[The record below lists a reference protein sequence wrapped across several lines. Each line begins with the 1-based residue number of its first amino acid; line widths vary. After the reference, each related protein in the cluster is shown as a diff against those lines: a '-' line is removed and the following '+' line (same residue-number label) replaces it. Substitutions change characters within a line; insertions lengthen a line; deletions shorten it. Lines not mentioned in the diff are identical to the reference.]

1 MLRRVL
7 IALIFAGLLV
17 PSLPTTSAEAE
28 IMEPYAGDEQ
38 VYGQKSTSTAK
49 LQRTLKEKGFY
60 RGGIDGIYGAKTQHA
75 VMAFRKEIGAS
86 RSYSWSNSHWDEL
99 ELYQAPFTKFDEPDR
114 VEVNLTKQ
122 TAHLFRNGDLVATF
136 PISSGNGERYVAN
149 GKQKV
154 ANTPTGNFKVYRH
167 SSGWYESTLGL
178 GLMLS
183 PWFFNGGIALHGS
196 TSVPPGPASHGC
208 IRLTIWDSGF
218 LDDHLSI
225 GIPVHVYRS
234 SEGPVY
240 GSDGPFADVP
250 ADHTFVAAIQ
260 WMVDNDF
267 TNGCSKYFYCPKDPA
282 TRGEIAV
289 FLKRTL
295 ETHLGAAPEQVSF
308 TDTNGHMF
316 QSAVEWLAG
325 HGITVGC
332 DPPGNTK
339 YCPDR
344 RVTRGE
350 MSALFKRALETSI
363 VVDPATVDP
372 ARFTDTQDSMFI
384 NSTAWLAASGITVGC
399 NPPGN
404 TNFCPDQYV
413 TRGELAVFLKRI
425 LDRL

>member
-1 MLRRVL
+1 MLRRIL
-7 IALIFAGLLV
+7 IAIVFAGLLA
-17 PSLPTTSAEAE
+17 PSLPTTGAGALEGDVGEDQA
-28 IMEPYAGDEQ
+28 YAQD
-38 VYGQKSTSTAK
+38 STATAR
-49 LQRTLKEKGFY
+49 LQRALKEKGFY
-60 RGGIDGIYGAKTQHA
+60 RGSIDGSYGPKTQHA

-99 ELYQAPFTKFDEPDR
+99 ELYQAPFTKFTEPDR
-114 VEVNLTKQ
+114 VEVNLAKQ

-136 PISSGNGERYVAN
+136 PISSGNGERYFAN
-149 GKQKV
+149 GSWRT

-183 PWFFNGGIALHGS
+183 PWFFTGGIALHGS
-196 TSVPPGPASHGC
+196 GSVPPSPASHGC
-208 IRLTIWDSGF
+208 IRLTTWDSNFIDGRLF
-218 LDDHLSI
+218 I

-234 SEGPVY
+234 NEGPVY

-250 ADHTFVAAIQ
+250 ADHPFAAAIE
-260 WMVDNDF
+260 WMVTNGF
-267 TNGCSKYFYCPKDPA
+267 TNGCRDYFYCPTQPA

-289 FLKRTL
+289 FMKRTL
-295 ETHLGAAPEQVSF
+295 EAHLGPAPPASF
-308 TDTNGHMF
+308 DDTDGHMF
-316 QSAVEWLAG
+316 ETAVGWLAG
-325 HGITVGC
+325 HGITQGC
-332 DPPGNTK
+332 NPPDNTR

-350 MSALFKRALETSI
+350 MSALFKRALEASI
-363 VVDPATVDP
+363 VVDSTAVDP
-372 ARFTDTQDSMFI
+372 GRFTDTQDSHFV

-399 NPPGN
+399 NPPDN
-404 TNFCPDQYV
+404 TRFCPDQYV

>member
-1 MLRRVL
+1 MLRQVL
-7 IALIFAGLLV
+7 IAVIFAGLLA
-17 PSLPTTSAEAE
+17 PSLPTDAAGADGA
-28 IMEPYAGDEQ
+28 PYAPQ
-38 VYGQKSTSTAK
+38 STATAR
-49 LQRTLKEKGFY
+49 LQEALKDKGFY
-60 RGGIDGIYGAKTQHA
+60 RGSVDGSYGPMTQHA

-86 RSYSWSNSHWDEL
+86 RSYSWSNAHWDEL
-99 ELYQAPFTKFDEPDR
+99 ELYQAPYTKFDEPDR

-122 TAHLFRNGDLVATF
+122 TAHLFRNGDLVGTF
-136 PISSGNGERYVAN
+136 PISSGNGERYFAN
-149 GKQKV
+149 NTWKT

-196 TSVPPGPASHGC
+196 ASVPPGPASHGC
-208 IRLTIWDSGF
+208 IRLTTWDSGF
-218 LDDHLSI
+218 LDDRMFI

-250 ADHTFVAAIQ
+250 ADHVFADAIE
-260 WMVDNDF
+260 WMVANSF
-267 TNGCSKYFYCPKDPA
+267 TNGCRDYFYCPTQSA

-289 FLKRTL
+289 FMKRTL
-295 ETHLGAAPEQVSF
+295 ESHLGPAPLEVSF

-316 QSAVEWLAG
+316 ESAVEWLAG

-332 DPPGNTK
+332 DPPGNTR

-350 MSALFKRALETSI
+350 MSALFKRAVEALI

-372 ARFTDTQDSMFI
+372 ARFADTQDSLFI

-399 NPPGN
+399 NPPDN
-404 TNFCPDQYV
+404 TKFCPDQYV

-425 LDRL
+425 FDRL

>member
-1 MLRRVL
+1 M
-7 IALIFAGLLV
+7 F
-17 PSLPTTSAEAE
+17 
-28 IMEPYAGDEQ
+28 
-38 VYGQKSTSTAK
+38 
-49 LQRTLKEKGFY
+49 
-60 RGGIDGIYGAKTQHA
+60 
-75 VMAFRKEIGAS
+75 
-86 RSYSWSNSHWDEL
+86 
-99 ELYQAPFTKFDEPDR
+99 
-114 VEVNLTKQ
+114 
-122 TAHLFRNGDLVATF
+122 
-136 PISSGNGERYVAN
+136 
-149 GKQKV
+149 
-154 ANTPTGNFKVYRH
+154 
-167 SSGWYESTLGL
+167 
-178 GLMLS
+178 
-183 PWFFNGGIALHGS
+183 
-196 TSVPPGPASHGC
+196 
-208 IRLTIWDSGF
+208 
-218 LDDHLSI
+218 I

-295 ETHLGAAPEQVSF
+295 ETHLGAPPEQVSF
-308 TDTNGHMF
+308 ADTNGHMF

-350 MSALFKRALETSI
+350 MSALFKRAVEALI
-363 VVDPATVDP
+363 VVDPATVDS
-372 ARFTDTQDSMFI
+372 ARFRDTQGSLFI

-399 NPPGN
+399 NPPDN
-404 TNFCPDQYV
+404 TNFCPDQHV

>member
-1 MLRRVL
+1 MLRRLL
-7 IALIFAGLLV
+7 ITVVFAGLLA
-17 PSLPTTSAEAE
+17 PTLPTTAAGALDGEAGEDQLYGLESA
-28 IMEPYAGDEQ
+28 
-38 VYGQKSTSTAK
+38 STTR
-49 LQRTLKEKGFY
+49 LQRALREKGFY
-60 RGGIDGIYGAKTQHA
+60 RGPIDGDYGPKTRHA

-86 RSYSWSNSHWDEL
+86 RSYSWSDSHWDEL
-99 ELYQAPFTKFDEPDR
+99 ELYQAPYTKFDEPDR

-136 PISSGNGERYVAN
+136 PISSGNGERYFAN
-149 GKQKV
+149 GTWRT

-183 PWFFNGGIALHGS
+183 PWFFTGGIALHGS
-196 TSVPPGPASHGC
+196 ASVPPGPASHGC
-208 IRLTIWDSGF
+208 IRLTTWDSGF
-218 LDDHLSI
+218 IDGRLFI

-250 ADHTFVAAIQ
+250 ADHVFADAIE
-260 WMVDNDF
+260 WMVANGF
-267 TNGCSKYFYCPKDPA
+267 TNGCRDYFYCPTQSA

-289 FLKRTL
+289 FMKRTL
-295 ETHLGAAPEQVSF
+295 EAHLGPAPPASF
-308 TDTNGHMF
+308 DDTNGHMF
-316 QSAVEWLAG
+316 EAAVGWLAG
-325 HGITVGC
+325 HGITQGC
-332 DPPGNTK
+332 DPPGNSR

-350 MSALFKRALETSI
+350 MSALFKRALDSLI
-363 VVDPATVDP
+363 VVDPSTVDP
-372 ARFTDTQDSMFI
+372 ERFGDTQDSHFV
-384 NSTAWLAASGITVGC
+384 NSTAWLAASGVTVGC
-399 NPPGN
+399 NPPDN
-404 TNFCPDQYV
+404 TRFCPDQYV

>member
-1 MLRRVL
+1 MCRHMVRRVV

-17 PSLPTTSAEAE
+17 PAIPTT
-28 IMEPYAGDEQ
+28 MAGADGL
-38 VYGQKSTSTAK
+38 GQQSTATAK
-49 LQRTLKEKGFY
+49 LQQALKDKGFY
-60 RGGIDGIYGAKTQHA
+60 RGPVDGAYGPKTEHA

-122 TAHLFRNGDLVATF
+122 TAHLFRKGDLVATF
-136 PISSGNGERYVAN
+136 PISSGNGERYFAN
-149 GKQKV
+149 GMWKT

-167 SSGWYESTLGL
+167 ASGWYESTLGL

-196 TSVPPGPASHGC
+196 ASVPPGPASHGC
-208 IRLTIWDSGF
+208 IRLTTWDSGF
-218 LDDHLSI
+218 LDGRVYI

-250 ADHTFVAAIQ
+250 ADHTFAAAIQ
-260 WMVDNDF
+260 WMVDNSF
-267 TNGCSKYFYCPKDPA
+267 TTGCRQYFYCPNQSA
-282 TRGEIAV
+282 TRGEIAS
-289 FLKRTL
+289 FMKRTL
-295 ETHLGAAPEQVSF
+295 ESHLGPAPNQVSF
-308 TDTNGHMF
+308 TDTNGHTF
-316 QSAVEWLAG
+316 QGSVEWLAG

-332 DPPGNTK
+332 DPPENSR

-350 MSALFKRALETSI
+350 MSALFKRAVETL
-363 VVDPATVDP
+363 VAVDPTTVDP
-372 ARFTDTQDSMFI
+372 GRFTDTQDSVFI

-399 NPPGN
+399 NPPSN
-404 TNFCPDQYV
+404 TKFCPDQYV
-413 TRGELAVFLKRI
+413 TRGELATFLKRI
-425 LDRL
+425 VDRL

>member
-1 MLRRVL
+1 MLRRIL
-7 IALIFAGLLV
+7 IAIIFAGLLA
-17 PSLPTTSAEAE
+17 PSLPITGAGAVEEDGGDGQA
-28 IMEPYAGDEQ
+28 YAQD
-38 VYGQKSTSTAK
+38 STATAR
-49 LQRTLKEKGFY
+49 LQRALKEKGFY
-60 RGGIDGIYGAKTQHA
+60 RGPIDGSYGPKTQHA

-99 ELYQAPFTKFDEPDR
+99 ELYQAPFTKFTEPDR
-114 VEVNLTKQ
+114 VEVNLAKQ

-136 PISSGNGERYVAN
+136 PISSGNGERYFAN
-149 GKQKV
+149 GSWRT

-183 PWFFNGGIALHGS
+183 PWFFTGGIALHGS
-196 TSVPPGPASHGC
+196 GSVPPSPASHGC
-208 IRLTIWDSGF
+208 IRLTTWDSNFIDGRLF
-218 LDDHLSI
+218 I

-234 SEGPVY
+234 NEGPVY

-250 ADHTFVAAIQ
+250 ADHPFAAAIE
-260 WMVDNDF
+260 WMVANGF
-267 TNGCSKYFYCPKDPA
+267 TNGCRDYFYCPTQPA

-289 FLKRTL
+289 FMKRTL
-295 ETHLGAAPEQVSF
+295 EAHLGPAPPASF
-308 TDTNGHMF
+308 DDTDGHMF
-316 QSAVEWLAG
+316 ESAVGWLAG
-325 HGITVGC
+325 HGITQGC
-332 DPPGNTK
+332 NPPDNTR

-350 MSALFKRALETSI
+350 MSALFKRALEASI
-363 VVDPATVDP
+363 VVDSTAVDP
-372 ARFTDTQDSMFI
+372 GRFTDTQDSHFV

-404 TNFCPDQYV
+404 TRFCPDQYV